1 MSKTFVSVEKVLDI
15 LLAFNEDH
23 RELSAQELSDRLTLP
38 LSSVYKYL
46 EVLLKKGFLAKAPDS
61 KKYILGLSVF
71 SMLNVC
77 IVGKSLT
84 EVALPGMERL
94 RDLTDETVFLT
105 VLNGWEGMCIEKVE
119 SKRLI
124 KIGMIRGGR
133 KPLHAGADGKIVLAY
148 QGGAFIDSFLKEVS
162 LERYTEHTVTDK
174 AVLRDQL
181 DRIREQG
188 FSYTDSELDDG
199 AVALATPIF
208 DHKKKLAGSLAVAG
222 PKGRMQEDQAEEWV
236 EVMKQVSLEISRELG
251 FRGRKLT
258 I

>member
-15 LLAFNEDH
+15 LLAFDDDNT
-23 RELSAQELSDRLTLP
+23 ELSAQDLSDRLGLP

-77 IVGKSLT
+77 IVGKSLMDI
-84 EVALPGMERL
+84 ALPKMEQL

-124 KIGMIRGGR
+124 KIGMTRGGR
-133 KPLHAGADGKIVLAY
+133 KPLYAGADGKVVLAY
-148 QGGAFIDSFLKEVS
+148 QDAAFIESFLEEVP
-162 LERYTEHTVTDK
+162 LERHTESTVTDK
-174 AVLRDQL
+174 ETLKAQL
-181 DRIREQG
+181 DEIREQG
-188 FSYTDSELDDG
+188 VSYTDSELDDG

-222 PKGRMQEDQAEEWV
+222 PKGRMSDEQVAEWS
-236 EVMKQVSLEISRELG
+236 EVMKQISLDISRGLG
-251 FRGRKLT
+251 FRGRKLR